1 MSGVLL
7 QLGAFSDK
15 DAILCGNPEISYFKS
30 IYKRYTYFAMCD
42 NINNNENTPKPDS
55 LIKIIINKAGDLL
68 SNINLNIGV
77 ELNGTEGH
85 EYSLIDNFAYNII
98 EYVELKIGKYTI
110 DRLTSDWF
118 YIYNE
123 LNNKDKFNDK
133 LINAPSCYLSNF
145 VADGNTKSFNIYLP
159 LLFYFCRYDN
169 TPLPISALRT
179 HERLELI
186 IKFRPEN
193 MLFNKSYKVMESKN
207 VNDSL
212 ISYSYC
218 NAIATNIY
226 LHPDERK
233 SIIQKQ
239 HNILI
244 EQLYNIS
251 TPLKCIK
258 NKKNVVS
265 EKVEINFNSL
275 SKSIFWI
282 IKQDKF
288 INNLNNENYIIYKNN
303 EINITQ
309 FKHLI
314 LNLIL
319 GVIGTSASYKNLGI
333 DDNYF
338 LTINDIATV
347 IKFNKNFSFG
357 NVTFSQIKNDIRNI
371 FNNIKIYE
379 RNPKDNLTINDIS
392 VPGYYS
398 EREKQI
404 LGHMF
409 NKYLSELNDN
419 GSESNNLFEFVTFY
433 SIDTSPLS
441 NKHLRLFINVEHNI
455 YTQTYNSNINPIN
468 YSHIKFEAN
477 PRTPTELEG
486 KYYNSIIPHRH
497 KLLTPNNG
505 IYMYSFALNP
515 FSSKP
520 SGHNNF
526 DNLLT
531 ASLNLELNEN
541 INNASLEFF
550 SLEYNIFNIKNNN
563 FCLTFN

>member
-42 NINNNENTPKPDS
+42 NVNMNENTPRPES

-77 ELNGTEGH
+77 ELNGTEGN

-118 YIYNE
+118 YIFNE

-145 VADGNTKSFNIYLP
+145 VADGTTKTFNIYLP

-169 TPLPISALRT
+169 APLPISALRT
-179 HERLELI
+179 HERLELV
-186 IKFRPEN
+186 IKFRPEH
-193 MLFNKSYKVMESKN
+193 MLFNKSYKATESKN

-244 EQLYNIS
+244 EQLYNMS

-258 NKKNVVS
+258 NTKNIVS

-275 SKSIFWI
+275 SKAIFWV

-288 INNLNNENYIIYKNN
+288 INNLNNPNYIIYKNN

-314 LNLIL
+314 LNLIEEVKGGL
-319 GVIGTSASYKNLGI
+319 TATKYHNLGI
-333 DDNYF
+333 NDSYF
-338 LTINDIATV
+338 LTINNTAT
-347 IKFNKNFSFG
+347 IIQFNENFSFG
-357 NVTFSQIKNDIRNI
+357 HVTFSQIKNDIRNI
-371 FNNIKIYE
+371 FNNIKIYGSAT
-379 RNPKDNLTINDIS
+379 DLTINDIS

-409 NKYLSELNDN
+409 NKYVSELKDT
-419 GSESNNLFEFVTFY
+419 GSKSNNLFETVTFH
-433 SIDTSPLS
+433 SDAAS
-441 NKHLRLFINVEHNI
+441 NNNLKLFINVEHNI
-455 YTQTYNSNINPIN
+455 YTQTYKSNINPVN
-468 YSHIKFEAN
+468 YSHIKFESN

-486 KYYNSIIPHRH
+486 KYYDTIIPNRH
-497 KLLTPNNG
+497 NLLTPNNG

-526 DNLLT
+526 DNLLN
-531 ASLNLELNEN
+531 ASLNLDLNEN
-541 INNASLEFF
+541 IENASIEFF
-550 SLEYNIFNIKNNN
+550 SLGYNIFNIKNNN
-563 FCLTFN
+563 FCLTFNY